1 MTKTLFLPDSFRD
14 SVTMKAV
21 LAAGRKHFFYAAV
34 FSAALNLLFIAP
46 MLYMLQVYDRVV
58 PTQGRTT
65 LLFLTLILAFAL
77 AVLSALDAIRS
88 RLLVRAGARMDQVMA
103 GPIMRATLLQ
113 PDSSQRL
120 ARQAVREFDI
130 LRQALTGPAVLGA
143 LDAPWVPVYVVIAFL
158 IHPWIGVLT
167 LGGALLIVF
176 LAWRTERMTREP
188 LQQANAAAGRSYVT
202 YDASVASSDV
212 VRALGL
218 REALVRRHLADREL
232 MMELQTDAGMTS
244 ARLTAHSKFVRLLLQ
259 SLALGVGALLAITA
273 SISPGSIFA
282 SMFIVGRALAPIDQ
296 IVGGWRSIIQA
307 RGAIA
312 VLDELFAS
320 TPPDVARTLLP
331 TPTGR
336 LAVEGLSVMAAQG
349 QKPILYNIGF
359 EVAAGEVVAIVG
371 PSGAGKSTLVRAVAG
386 AMRATTGTV
395 RFDGAEQ
402 RDWDP
407 EQLADHVGFMP
418 QETILFAGSIKDNIS
433 RFHRLGGE
441 DPAAIDEATVAAAM
455 LAGAHDM
462 ILALPGGYDHPL
474 QLGGKGLSAGQA
486 QRISFARALY
496 RNPRYVILDE
506 PNASLDAEG
515 DAQLSVTLDTL
526 KQRGTTILV
535 VAHRLSVLPV
545 VDKLMVVRDGRL
557 SLYGPRDEVL
567 RKLQPPAAAPARV
580 TAKAAS

>member
-1 MTKTLFLPDSFRD
+1 M
-14 SVTMKAV
+14 
-21 LAAGRKHFFYAAV
+21 
-34 FSAALNLLFIAP
+34 
-46 MLYMLQVYDRVV
+46 
-58 PTQGRTT
+58 
-65 LLFLTLILAFAL
+65 
-77 AVLSALDAIRS
+77 
-88 RLLVRAGARMDQVMA
+88 
-103 GPIMRATLLQ
+103 
-113 PDSSQRL
+113 
-120 ARQAVREFDI
+120 
-130 LRQALTGPAVLGA
+130 
-143 LDAPWVPVYVVIAFL
+143 
-158 IHPWIGVLT
+158 
-167 LGGALLIVF
+167 
-176 LAWRTERMTREP
+176 
-188 LQQANAAAGRSYVT
+188 
-202 YDASVASSDV
+202 
-212 VRALGL
+212 
-218 REALVRRHLADREL
+218 RRHLADREL